1 MLVINHNFSLI
12 DTDSKMTKPA
22 RNFFVVCCSH
32 FFFFQHFFLYFLI
45 SEKVFNILKFQ
56 RFFFVFEFTKI
67 FLYFYNSKIDF
78 KRI

>member
-32 FFFFQHFFLYFLI
+32 FFFQHFFLYFLI